1 MSAVK
6 VNEYTSA
13 NFRKGQSRILAE
25 RTQMLLSISRKAQ
38 ERTLT
43 LQETNDLYAEF
54 NKTYEQHDRVIKA
67 GGGNEQLDSI
77 TVGADGV
84 DESWAL
90 KLLKESEQEESTSM
104 NTPQFLKNKRRMEL
118 EKCDA

>member
-6 VNEYTSA
+6 VNEYTPV
-13 NFRKGQSRILAE
+13 NFRKGQARILAE

-67 GGGNEQLDSI
+67 RGGFEQHDSI

-90 KLLKESEQEESTSM
+90 KLLKESEKEDNTSIHTSK
-104 NTPQFLKNKRRMEL
+104 NTRYRAREL
-118 EKCDA
+118 CDA